1 MPGRME
7 AEIVTEVPQPN
18 PMIAKITELGFER
31 EIIHWP
37 HPNFV
42 TVVATTFTEL
52 SELGFELSEFG
63 FFHYVTG
70 IVEAIDPDT
79 VLIEAGLVWEPSPI
93 RKPGVVKRRF
103 VYRY

>member
-1 MPGRME
+1 M
-7 AEIVTEVPQPN
+7 
-18 PMIAKITELGFER
+18 
-31 EIIHWP
+31 
-37 HPNFV
+37 
-42 TVVATTFTEL
+42 
-52 SELGFELSEFG
+52 
-63 FFHYVTG
+63 TG

>member
-52 SELGFELSEFG
+52 SELGF
-63 FFHYVTG
+63 FHYVTG